1 MRFQDWVIFSRQSQ
15 VASVILP
22 QSMLSTDVKYKASWV
37 WRANTSLIY
46 EYELPLVCS
55 IRFEI
60 KCN

>member
-1 MRFQDWVIFSRQSQ
+1 MRFQDCHENITQSQ

-46 EYELPLVCS
+46 EYELPLVCT